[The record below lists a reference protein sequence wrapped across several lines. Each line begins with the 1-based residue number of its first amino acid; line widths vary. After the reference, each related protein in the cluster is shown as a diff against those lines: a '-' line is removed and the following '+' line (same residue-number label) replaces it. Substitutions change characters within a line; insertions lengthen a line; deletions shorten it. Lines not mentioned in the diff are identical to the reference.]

1 MPKTKNNVTA
11 PSTKQTSHVIP
22 KVTASE
28 ERLRGFIFIEVDFHK
43 RLILLAKLANDKG
56 FANLTRTSNQQRL
69 FFVRVMKA
77 LQFLFNL
84 SCNHL
89 KASLPYFP

>member
-1 MPKTKNNVTA
+1 MRIL
-11 PSTKQTSHVIP
+11 KQ
-22 KVTASE
+22 
-28 ERLRGFIFIEVDFHK
+28 RLRSFVFIKVNFHK
-43 RLILLAKLANDKG
+43 RFILLAQFANDKG
-56 FANLTRTSNQQRL
+56 FANLTRASNQQRL

-84 SCNHL
+84 SCNHP